1 MVLGSENAAPVD
13 IPHPLNAYHV
23 LQSIFERFSI
33 FCLAWLEDA
42 RMYKRSLMELQ
53 QMCLFSVLETGSL
66 TSVVTKS
73 AISIERL
80 ISRARR
86 CPRHLCLL

>member
-1 MVLGSENAAPVD
+1 
-13 IPHPLNAYHV
+13 
-23 LQSIFERFSI
+23 
-33 FCLAWLEDA
+33 
-42 RMYKRSLMELQ
+42 MYKRSLMELQ

>member
-53 QMCLFSVLETGSL
+53 QMCLFPVLETGSL

-73 AISIERL
+73 AISIEKVD
-80 ISRARR
+80 
-86 CPRHLCLL
+86 